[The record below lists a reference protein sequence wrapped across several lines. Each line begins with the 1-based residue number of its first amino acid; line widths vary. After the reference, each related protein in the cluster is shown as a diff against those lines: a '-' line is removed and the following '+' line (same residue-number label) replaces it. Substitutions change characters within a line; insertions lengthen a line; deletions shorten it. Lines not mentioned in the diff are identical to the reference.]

1 MARTFIVI
9 AALLLGAC
17 ASSQAGPERK
27 ASGFQGPDCMKETGS
42 RVPRPEGECVN
53 SPGRVHSREDI
64 ERTGEPT
71 LGGAI
76 DRLE

>member
-1 MARTFIVI
+1 MARNFVIV

-17 ASSQAGPERK
+17 AGNPAPERK

-42 RVPRPEGECVN
+42 RVPRAEGECVH
-53 SPGRVHSREDI
+53 SPGRVHTREDI

-71 LGGAI
+71 LGGAL